1 MLKKLT
7 NGYRRFRQGMY
18 RTSPRHKWI
27 LTILATIGV
36 IAILAY
42 SFGRDYEAGAMGYP
56 KATSTVTMTQFM
68 GMVGHQWTGKLLIF
82 TDQKAFFEGSQPG
95 KPKETLQITAFM
107 DQITKAD
114 YRLIQQDKAI
124 QTQGGVSWS
133 LHNPIPGKTA
143 VVATDI
149 AQLGSAALTFLFYG
163 FFMMMM
169 YRQTSMMGGQT
180 RFNTFHGDT
189 GVRFDQVAGMD
200 AVKQEISEVVDYLR
214 DKSAFTRVGA
224 RAPRGVLL
232 YGPPGNGKTMLAKAV
247 AGECG
252 VPFIEQ
258 NGGNVMGK
266 FLGESSDGIKK
277 LFKHARQMATQHG
290 GCIIFMDEIEA
301 IGSSR
306 WSTQTVSHDEK
317 HGALDTLLAEM
328 DGFGDNTG
336 IVLIGA
342 TNRLDVLDPALL
354 RPGRFDRK
362 VYVPSPGKQGR
373 AAILRQYITSIP
385 AQNVDVDRLAAMSPG
400 FSGADIAHWIN
411 EAAIQA
417 ARRNAAE
424 VTIADF
430 LKARD
435 IIVAGPENTGIDLSQ
450 QERGVIAWHEAGHA
464 EVRHATDGWVDRVS
478 ILPRGQALGVTFST
492 PGEIVLHTQDS
503 VRQELMVLLAGR
515 AAEDLFVGKISA
527 GAANDLERASAI
539 AFEAVTKLGLGDRGL
554 FVPQTEAG
562 RHEAEQSA
570 ANLIRDSYEQASTI
584 LRENRQRVQ
593 GLHDALMTHNDVDYQ
608 EFIQVDGKGKE
619 ENFSAAEILVS
630 ACAPS

>member
-1 MLKKLT
+1 MLQKIS
-7 NGYRRFRQGMY
+7 NGYRRLRQSMY
-18 RTSPRHKWI
+18 GSKHKRI
-27 LTILATIGV
+27 LAILATIAI

-56 KATSTVTMTQFM
+56 KATSAITVQQFM
-68 GMVGHQWTGKLLIF
+68 GMLKHPWAGKLLIF
-82 TDQKAFFEGSQPG
+82 TNQHAFFEGNLPG
-95 KPKETLQITAFM
+95 NPKETIQITAFV
-107 DQITKAD
+107 DQINHAD
-114 YRLIQQDKAI
+114 YRLIQQDKSI
-124 QTQGGVSWS
+124 QMMGGVSWS

-143 VVATDI
+143 AVATDI
-149 AQLGSAALTFLFYG
+149 AKLGSAALMFIFYG
-163 FFMMMM
+163 FFMTMM
-169 YRQTSMMGGQT
+169 YRQTRMMGGQT
-180 RFNTFHGDT
+180 RYNTFHGDT

-200 AVKQEISEVVDYLR
+200 SVKREIAEVVDYLR

-224 RAPRGVLL
+224 RAPRGILL
-232 YGPPGNGKTMLAKAV
+232 YGPPGNGKTLLAKAV
-247 AGECG
+247 AGECR
-252 VPFIEQ
+252 VPFVEQ

-266 FLGESSDGIKK
+266 FLGESSDGVKK
-277 LFKHARQMATQHG
+277 LFKHARQMAAQYG

-362 VYVPSPGKQGR
+362 VYVPSPGKLAR
-373 AAILRQYITSIP
+373 AAILDRYITSIP
-385 AQNVDVDRLAAMSPG
+385 VQGADVGRLAAMSPG
-400 FSGADIAHWIN
+400 FSGADLAHWIN

-417 ARRNAAE
+417 ARRGAGV
-424 VTIADF
+424 VTMADF
-430 LKARD
+430 LNARD
-435 IIVAGPENTGIDLSQ
+435 IIVAGPENTGVDLSPD
-450 QERGVIAWHEAGHA
+450 ERSVIAWHEAGHA
-464 EVRHATDGWVDRVS
+464 EVRHATDGWVDKVS
-478 ILPRGQALGVTFST
+478 IIPRGQALGVTFST
-492 PGEIVLHTQDS
+492 PGELVLHTQDS

-515 AAEDLFVGKISA
+515 AAEEVFVGRISA

-570 ANLIRDSYEQASTI
+570 ANLIRDSYDRTSAI
-584 LRENRQRVQ
+584 IRENRQRVQ
-593 GLHDALMTHNDVDYQ
+593 KLHDALMTHSDVDYQ
-608 EFIQVDGKGKE
+608 DFITIPVQIQD
-619 ENFSAAEILVS
+619 
-630 ACAPS
+630 APQS